1 MSWVAKEFAKGRFF
15 ERATMRK
22 RIIGVVGIVLMAPM
36 YGFLFPPHLQADP
49 VKLAVLLPFSGVY
62 RENGVAAKNG
72 FLLGLKKEA
81 SEAKVNV
88 ESWVTFDFLDSRA
101 DVDHSLE
108 LAKKVIGEGAK
119 AILGIVSSEVALQLK
134 EYVLN
139 EAHVPFIVFAA
150 AGTTELRSMHPLFL
164 RTSFSNQHASIG
176 LALWIKEHP
185 VVPTTKPRWAC
196 IHADYAAGPDFCN
209 GFALIYMQIGEEVG
223 RIPVPFKS
231 LEKKPQLVQLSKL
244 QPDFAFAFFAGAEA
258 AVFVQDYY
266 RFKIQEKIPL
276 LMPGF
281 AMTGQLLQA
290 YEKTLEQY
298 GTAIGVL
305 SALHWAVEL
314 ENQENQTFVGTYQE
328 EYNTPPIVYA
338 MSAYDAGRLLVRA
351 LIQLEGRWNG
361 LQVVQQM
368 KTLPLSSPRD
378 GKSLQFDTHG
388 DPINPE
394 YIFRTERRGDRLV
407 NTLIGQVPS
416 INMDD
421 YLK

>member
-1 MSWVAKEFAKGRFF
+1 MSF
-15 ERATMRK
+15 
-22 RIIGVVGIVLMAPM
+22 L
-36 YGFLFPPHLQADP
+36 YGFVFAPHLQAEP
-49 VKLAVLLPFSGVY
+49 VKVAVLLTCSGVFKDL
-62 RENGVAAKNG
+62 GVDAKNG

-81 SEAKVNV
+81 SEAKINL
-88 ESWVTFDFLDSRA
+88 ESWVTFDFFDDQA
-101 DVDHSLE
+101 DAEHGLE
-108 LAKKVIGEGAK
+108 VAKKVIGEGAK
-119 AILGIVSSEVALQLK
+119 AILGIVSSAVALKLK
-134 EYVLN
+134 DYTLN
-139 EAHVPFIVFAA
+139 EAQVPFIVFAA
-150 AGTTELRSMHPLFL
+150 SGTTELRNTHPLFR
-164 RTSFSNQHASIG
+164 RTSFSNQHAGIG
-176 LALWIKEHP
+176 LALWLKEHP
-185 VVPTTKPRWAC
+185 VVPITKPRWAC
-196 IHADYAAGPDFCN
+196 IHADFAAGPDFCN
-209 GFALIYMQIGEEVG
+209 GFALLYKQIGEEIG

-266 RFKIQEKIPL
+266 RFKIHEKIPL
-276 LMPGF
+276 LAP
-281 AMTGQLLQA
+281 ADVVTGQLLQF

-314 ENQENQTFVGTYQE
+314 ENQENQSFVTLYQD
-328 EYNTPPIVYA
+328 EYKAPPSLYA
-338 MSAYDAGRLLVRA
+338 MSAYDAGRLLVKA
-351 LIQLEGRWNG
+351 LTQLEGRWNG
-361 LQVVQQM
+361 GQGVQKM

-378 GKSLQFDTHG
+378 GKILKFDTHG

-394 YIFRTERRGDRLV
+394 YIFRTERHGDRLV

>member
-1 MSWVAKEFAKGRFF
+1 MRWVTKEFVQRRLFKS
-15 ERATMRK
+15 
-22 RIIGVVGIVLMAPM
+22 VLLMSLM
-36 YGFLFPPHLQADP
+36 YGFLCTPPLPAEP
-49 VKLAVLLPFSGVY
+49 VKVAVLLPFSGVY

-81 SEAKVNV
+81 SEAKVNL

-101 DVDHSLE
+101 DAEHSLE

-119 AILGIVSSEVALQLK
+119 ALLGIVSSEVALALK
-134 EYVLN
+134 DYVLD
-139 EAHVPFIVFAA
+139 EAQVPFIVFAA
-150 AGTTELRSMHPLFL
+150 SGAADLRNTNPLFL
-164 RTSFSNQHASIG
+164 RTSFSNQHAGIG

-185 VVPTTKPRWAC
+185 VVPITKPRWVC

-209 GFALIYMQIGEEVG
+209 GFALVYKQIGEEIG

-258 AVFVQDYY
+258 AVFVPDYY
-266 RFKIQEKIPL
+266 RLKIHEKIPL
-276 LMPGF
+276 LIPGF
-281 AMTGQLLQA
+281 AMTGQLLQV
-290 YEKTLEQY
+290 YEKTLDQY

-314 ENQENQTFVGTYQE
+314 ENQENKTFVGLYQE
-328 EYNTPPIVYA
+328 EYKTPPIVYA
-338 MSAYDAGRLLVRA
+338 MSAYDAGRSLVKA
-351 LIQLEGRWNG
+351 LTQLEGRWNG
-361 LQVVQQM
+361 VQLVQQM

-378 GKSLQFDTHG
+378 GKVLKFDTHG

-394 YIFRTERRGDRLV
+394 YIFRTERQGDHLV